1 MFKQLFAVT
10 NKVNKRHDEI
20 VFLCLYIY
28 QWPNFL
34 ASSGDRDTYN
44 NIVK

>member
-1 MFKQLFAVT
+1 M
-10 NKVNKRHDEI
+10 NEI